1 MIFSSISTEES
12 LFTMLFIRNK
22 SSFITSFDSSV
33 PKYSSNL
40 GLLIFLFLIF
50 DISKTTG
57 IVNRY
62 SKRKRGIAPTTKI
75 DKYIDKT
82 YKNSEIEEKFPNLR
96 VKT

>member
-40 GLLIFLFLIF
+40 GLLIFLFLNIVIIF
-50 DISKTTG
+50 SLFFNTLSILFPP
-57 IVNRY
+57 IF
-62 SKRKRGIAPTTKI
+62 
-75 DKYIDKT
+75 T
-82 YKNSEIEEKFPNLR
+82 Y
-96 VKT
+96 